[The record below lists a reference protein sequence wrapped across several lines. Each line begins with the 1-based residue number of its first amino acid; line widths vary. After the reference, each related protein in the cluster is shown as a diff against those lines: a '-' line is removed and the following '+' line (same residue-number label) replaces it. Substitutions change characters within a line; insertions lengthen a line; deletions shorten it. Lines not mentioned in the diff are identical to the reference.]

1 MNGYDTTGALSSRYA
16 ITSYLNRAMM
26 GFMEGSSDG
35 LVWMVSENLKRYY
48 NLDVPRDSVKIII
61 DELENPTRKC
71 WSIHVDHEGQHYE
84 SVIVN
89 LKYDTG
95 YEL

>member
-1 MNGYDTTGALSSRYA
+1 MIDRYE
-16 ITSYLNRAMM
+16 ITNYLNKAMM
-26 GFMEGSSDG
+26 GFMEGSTDG
-35 LVWMVSENLKRYY
+35 LCGLIVDNLHRRF
-48 NLDVPRDSVKIII
+48 NMDVPRESVKVII
-61 DELENPTRKC
+61 DRLSEPDRHC
-71 WSIHVDHEGQHYE
+71 WSIHVEHEGQHYE